1 MSPRHPRP
9 RIPWLLV
16 PLLVVAGT
24 ATTQPQQVNSI
35 LGGSV
40 LLCPVVPP
48 NKTLE
53 KIEWT
58 FSNSAGTT
66 IQVAEFSPGSFKRPN
81 PKDRFKERLE
91 MFNTMALK
99 IRALERGD
107 SGVYGA
113 RIKLQS
119 AELKD
124 QFFNLSVYGPVP
136 EPEIHHQHLSLTTQG
151 CNVTLRCSVP
161 AGSDAQAAWHPGVP
175 RGQFCQDGQT
185 LCLAVPTSAF
195 NTSYTCVAQNPIQE
209 RNVSIRLD
217 TVCRQQ
223 ETHVWWRWYLCL
235 VLLAMATGALLSI
248 VWLWRKKKKK
258 KTAGGAALASPSS
271 ENAPLEMPYAKIQRR
286 NPPAVDEW
294 QDHPT
299 TIYSQV
305 QARAGS
311 QAEVLA

>member
-1 MSPRHPRP
+1 MGMSPRHPRP
-9 RIPWLLV
+9 CVPWLLV

-24 ATTQPQQVNSI
+24 ASTQPQQVHSI
-35 LGGSV
+35 LGGYVS
-40 LLCPVVPP
+40 LSPVPP
-48 NKTLE
+48 NKTVKE
-53 KIEWT
+53 IEWS
-58 FSNSAGTT
+58 FSDGASTI
-66 IQVAEFSPGSFKRPN
+66 IQVAEFGPDSFKRPN

-91 MFNTMALK
+91 MFNATALK

-107 SGVYGA
+107 SGIYGA

-124 QFFNLSVYGPVP
+124 QFFDLSIYGPVP
-136 EPEIHHQHLSLTTQG
+136 EPEIHHQQLSLTTQG

-161 AGSDAQAAWHPGVP
+161 AGSDAHAAWHPRVP
-175 RGQFCQDGQT
+175 RGQFCQDGQR

-223 ETHVWWRWYLCL
+223 ETHGWWRWPLCL
-235 VLLAMATGALLSI
+235 VLLAVATGALLGI
-248 VWLWRKKKKK
+248 VWLWRKKRKK
-258 KTAGGAALASPSS
+258 ASEGAALDSPSS
-271 ENAPLEMPYAKIQRR
+271 EDAPLEMPYAEIQRR

-294 QDHPT
+294 
-299 TIYSQV
+299 V
-305 QARAGS
+305 RLGG
-311 QAEVLA
+311 